1 MGSLILHA
9 FQSPTPRRR
18 SSRCSGLATSFGPH
32 STTERGQAELDQHGK
47 RTLLAPLRRK
57 RGSGSG
63 CDARRLSTGRSIRAW
78 RILCGRQMTRNAERM
93 LASEAL
99 VPWLGGPRSRW
110 LSKSLL
116 RSRRRVGRI
125 AARGVPR
132 RPFSLR
138 QRRERAAKARRNR
151 WVSSERLSHHG
162 IMRSLPLR
170 TFSQRRAL
178 RYSGWQPTRACF
190 FRPKAC
196 QYPRFMGRRAS
207 SSRISSRHVPEPC
220 TSREPEG
227 RRSCDIPRRGPR
239 RALGSRLAVRL
250 KIRVISGLMTGAD
263 EAGHGAPDLLDLR
276 DCLEIHGEGEVAEAI
291 ASLRHMSDARPSEV
305 VRQYGDA
312 VGGQHVEHP
321 NAALRRLRLNRYR
334 KQNACAD
341 APAAA
346 PDDGLSRQYSRADA
360 RCDRS

>member
-1 MGSLILHA
+1 MRSEAKFEGSL
-9 FQSPTPRRR
+9 RERV
-18 SSRCSGLATSFGPH
+18 RCSSLVDWPVYPRLAHTMRASKDTQCGADACVRNPR
-32 STTERGQAELDQHGK
+32 SV
-47 RTLLAPLRRK
+47 
-57 RGSGSG
+57 
-63 CDARRLSTGRSIRAW
+63 ARRAEIAMAVEKVIEVTPQGWADRGAGR
-78 RILCGRQMTRNAERM
+78 
-93 LASEAL
+93 
-99 VPWLGGPRSRW
+99 
-110 LSKSLL
+110 
-116 RSRRRVGRI
+116 
-125 AARGVPR
+125 AA

-239 RALGSRLAVRL
+239 RASGSRLAVRL

-291 ASLRHMSDARPSEV
+291 TSLRHMSDARPSEV

-321 NAALRRLRLNRYR
+321 NAALRRLR
-334 KQNACAD
+334 
-341 APAAA
+341 
-346 PDDGLSRQYSRADA
+346 
-360 RCDRS
+360 